1 MSDRVYKSEQELT
14 NHALKLHGKSL
25 FEIYGATSKKKF
37 KGKGGFGNKVEKIH
51 YGIENNNRPFPDIE
65 NLGIEIKTNPLE
77 INRNGIVPGE
87 RISLSMINFDEIIS
101 ENFESSSFIRKNKK
115 ILFNMFLRLEN
126 QFDYERKFLLI
137 DLFKLKGN
145 DLEVI
150 KKDWHYIKK
159 MASSLKAN
167 NIHEGDTNYL
177 GAVTK
182 GGKNQK
188 LIPYCNGKASAKRR
202 AYSLKP
208 AFIRNLLSNYELV
221 NESGVD
227 LLVKIKKT
235 KPSHVILERRHN
247 GSIEEATLE
256 KFNYYLGSSD
266 FTISKKFNF
275 QQSFIDKR
283 DKSRWHWLT
292 SYILI
297 GKRKKFLSK
306 EIEEF
311 SKSGLTVKTIRVN
324 KRNMPVEEISFRTIN
339 YENLENK
346 VWEESSL
353 YEEMSSKFLWV
364 VYKIVDDKT
373 ILDKVFFW
381 SMPLEDLDF
390 IKKKWVK
397 YKELLRAKDFR
408 SSYFMNDN
416 SFYYLKI
423 KDNKGGANKKLD
435 NTNVTSLSHWF
446 RKSYVQNIIT
456 N

>member
-1 MSDRVYKSEQELT
+1 
-14 NHALKLHGKSL
+14 
-25 FEIYGATSKKKF
+25 
-37 KGKGGFGNKVEKIH
+37 
-51 YGIENNNRPFPDIE
+51 
-65 NLGIEIKTNPLE
+65 
-77 INRNGIVPGE
+77 
-87 RISLSMINFDEIIS
+87 
-101 ENFESSSFIRKNKK
+101 
-115 ILFNMFLRLEN
+115 MFLREENLLEH
-126 QFDYERKFLLI
+126 ERKFLLI

-188 LIPYCNGKASAKRR
+188 LMPYCNGKASAKRR

-208 AFIRNLLSNYELV
+208 AFIRNLLANYELV
-221 NESGVD
+221 NKSGVV
-227 LLVKIKKT
+227 LLVKKKKT
-235 KPSHVILERRHN
+235 KTSYVILEKRHN

-256 KFNYYLGSSD
+256 KFNNYLGFSD
-266 FTISKKFNF
+266 STISEKFDF
-275 QQSFIDKR
+275 QQSFIDKK
-283 DKSRWHWLT
+283 DKARWHWLT
-292 SYILI
+292 SYMLI
-297 GKRKKFLSK
+297 GTRKKFLSR

-311 SKSGLTVKTIRVN
+311 SKSGLTVKTIRVDTKN
-324 KRNMPVEEISFRTIN
+324 LPVEEISFRTIN

-353 YEEMSSKFLWV
+353 YGEMSSKFLWV
-364 VYKIVDDKT
+364 VYKIIEDKT

-390 IKKKWVK
+390 IKKKWMK
-397 YKELLRAKDFR
+397 FTELLRAKDYR
-408 SSYFMNDN
+408 SSYFMDDD

-423 KDNKGGANKKLD
+423 KDNKGGANKEFGSS
-435 NTNVTSLSHWF
+435 NVTSLSHWF